1 MITVDRCMTI
11 LIILIM
17 ARLNTGG
24 SAPVGPVSSLLG
36 ATASRASAAVMSS
49 ATTVRISWPEII
61 EEELDESSEVSERAG
76 VGGRDSTVGRACVSR
91 GMPDGEGRSGAVGD
105 EVVAYLNWRWRVI
118 PW

>member
-1 MITVDRCMTI
+1 MWRKGKGDVGYLIGHRKIRTHGSGLVTI
-11 LIILIM
+11 
-17 ARLNTGG
+17 GG
-24 SAPVGPVSSLLG
+24 DGFQGLG
-36 ATASRASAAVMSS
+36 APVMSS